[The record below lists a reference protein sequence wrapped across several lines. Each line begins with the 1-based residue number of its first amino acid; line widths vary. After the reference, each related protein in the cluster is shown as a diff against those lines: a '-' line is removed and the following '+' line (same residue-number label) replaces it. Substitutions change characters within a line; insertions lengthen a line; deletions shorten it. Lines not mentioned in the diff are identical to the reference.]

1 LRTGKQAVFRM
12 NFSAVSKAALDIERA
27 IRLCHNVILS
37 VSEGSRLLNYRR
49 DSSVALLPQND
60 KMVILRDYD
69 TVSMV
74 NDEVLEKEVNSL
86 ISKFEG

>member
-1 LRTGKQAVFRM
+1 MKKFKNQ
-12 NFSAVSKAALDIERA
+12 NSKIKMT

-60 KMVILRDYD
+60 KMVILRDCY
-69 TVSMV
+69 TV
-74 NDEVLEKEVNSL
+74 
-86 ISKFEG
+86 

>member
-1 LRTGKQAVFRM
+1 MRIL
-12 NFSAVSKAALDIERA
+12 A

-37 VSEGSRLLNYRR
+37 DSEGSRLSNYRR

-69 TVSMV
+69 TV
-74 NDEVLEKEVNSL
+74 
-86 ISKFEG
+86 

>member
-1 LRTGKQAVFRM
+1 
-12 NFSAVSKAALDIERA
+12 
-27 IRLCHNVILS
+27 
-37 VSEGSRLLNYRR
+37 
-49 DSSVALLPQND
+49 
-60 KMVILRDYD
+60 MVILRDYD